1 MIDHDRLFK
10 ELISTFFLEFI
21 DLFFPQVRAYIDDAS
36 IDFLDKEIFTD
47 VTSGER
53 HEVDLVAKLRFAGM
67 DSFFLIHIETQ
78 AQHQPSFAERMF
90 NYFARLS
97 QKYGLPVYP
106 IGVLTFNEPIAP
118 QPHRHIVKFPDMT
131 VMDFCFRIVQLN
143 GLDWREFARRENPVA
158 SALMAKMHI
167 ASEDR
172 PRVRLACIRLLA
184 TLKLNR
190 AKMQVILG
198 FIDTY
203 LRLSEQEEKTYQAE
217 LEQLGS
223 AEKERVM
230 EVTILWKEEGRLEGL
245 QQGRQEGRQEGRQ
258 LGRQEGM
265 SALILRLIDKRIG
278 SVGPEARRQI
288 TELTQEQL
296 ERLSDALDSFSGPG
310 DLANWLQKLP
320 S

>member
-1 MIDHDRLFK
+1 
-10 ELISTFFLEFI
+10 
-21 DLFFPQVRAYIDDAS
+21 
-36 IDFLDKEIFTD
+36 
-47 VTSGER
+47 
-53 HEVDLVAKLRFAGM
+53 
-67 DSFFLIHIETQ
+67 
-78 AQHQPSFAERMF
+78 
-90 NYFARLS
+90 
-97 QKYGLPVYP
+97 
-106 IGVLTFNEPIAP
+106 
-118 QPHRHIVKFPDMT
+118 FPDMT

-158 SALMAKMHI
+158 SALMAKMNI

-223 AEKERVM
+223 AEKEQVM
-230 EVTILWKEEGRLEGL
+230 EVTILWKEEGRREGL
-245 QQGRQEGRQEGRQ
+245 QQGRQEG
-258 LGRQEGM
+258 M
-265 SALILRLIDKRIG
+265 SGLILRLIERRIG

-288 TELTQEQL
+288 SELTPEQV
-296 ERLSDALDSFSGPG
+296 ERLGDVLDTFLRPRGSRK
-310 DLANWLQKLP
+310 LAPKIA
-320 S
+320 